1 MVVANLLVGRFRDVP
16 VTVLLP
22 SSSGLNLQ
30 LARGGLFFA
39 LANRSRVTWANEV
52 PELWDRVAD
61 AWTHPFHPSDSDMF
75 REALVSDRDVYR
87 DSWVIRAAFQKYLL
101 SVIHPHTR
109 PARTLRADLQRIARR
124 WLSTRLRVTHGSELV
139 KTLVDCAE
147 VFYEI
152 VVNVPDHARLGADSN
167 GCSLG
172 QMYAT
177 LGGGRESH
185 NRLHFSVLDNGAGL
199 PDRVNAK
206 YKDCH
211 RSAEE
216 ALRAAVFGDLPRR
229 PGGRGVGLSRVREI
243 ADHYAEGARG
253 VGGVSSARSPTNP
266 ISWS

>member
-1 MVVANLLVGRFRDVP
+1 MSETRVSPYLTSWSPSGLVGFAEALARSECDSQPFVLDLTDESIAGDSTPSAIRLYVPSVMVVANLLVGRFRDVP

-22 SSSGLNLQ
+22 TSRGLNLQ

-39 LANRSRVTWANEV
+39 LANRSNVTWANEA

-61 AWTHPFHPSDSDMF
+61 AWTHPFHPSDTAMF
-75 REALVSDRDVYR
+75 REALVSDRDVHR

-124 WLSTRLRVTHGSELV
+124 WLSTRLRVAHGSELV

-152 VVNVPDHARLGADSN
+152 VVNVPDHPRLGADPG

-177 LGGGRESH
+177 LGEVAKATTAFTSRYWITVQG
-185 NRLHFSVLDNGAGL
+185 FLDG
-199 PDRVNAK
+199 
-206 YKDCH
+206 
-211 RSAEE
+211 
-216 ALRAAVFGDLPRR
+216 
-229 PGGRGVGLSRVREI
+229 
-243 ADHYAEGARG
+243 
-253 VGGVSSARSPTNP
+253 
-266 ISWS
+266 